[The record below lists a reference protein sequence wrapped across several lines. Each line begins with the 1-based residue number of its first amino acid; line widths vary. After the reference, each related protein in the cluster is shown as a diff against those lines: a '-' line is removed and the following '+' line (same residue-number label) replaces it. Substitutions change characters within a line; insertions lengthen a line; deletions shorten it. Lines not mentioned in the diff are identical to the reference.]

1 MKTMVKL
8 YFMVHIFCIMMS
20 IPRKVEV
27 ATQISGVPVIAC
39 LMTRFFHSDNM
50 PLKTMSFRV
59 QWTMK

>member
-1 MKTMVKL
+1 
-8 YFMVHIFCIMMS
+8 MVHIFCIMMS
-20 IPRKVEV
+20 MPRKLEV
-27 ATQISGVPVIAC
+27 ATQISEVPVIAC

>member
-1 MKTMVKL
+1 MIKE
-8 YFMVHIFCIMMS
+8 YFIVHIFHIMMS
-20 IPRKVEV
+20 ISRKVEV

-59 QWTMK
+59 QWTVK